1 MGQRCCHGFSYSTY
15 GTWCRAAL
23 ATTDSDPVSFAVLG
37 QNATFRASAFNT
49 SFNPTSTPPPFF
61 QIVDLRFLDILGR
74 NPSFHEI
81 ASNPS
86 LPFANEAPVYVSAL
100 DELFFSSFSS
110 PGNASVNNK
119 VNRVRMSEVEEALKA
134 SKGSTVNVT
143 VTPLDLPE
151 TVLSTNGGSGPFRGS
166 LLFVGNGLGPLPPA
180 VTLVNPR
187 HPHNVTVLMNNF
199 FGRQFNSIDDV
210 KIHPKSGKIFFT
222 DVQYGFSLGIRP
234 APLMPNQ
241 VYRFDPDT
249 GGVRMVADGFVR
261 PNGIAFTND
270 GKTAYISDT
279 GSLQNPM
286 RTSDF
291 QTQPATIY
299 AFDVDSVSQRF
310 ANRRVL
316 AFTDAG
322 IPDGLQVDMSGNVYA
337 GTGDGVQVWGADGT
351 LLGKFFVGTR
361 TANMA
366 FAGFGRLVILS
377 QTKLFLARINAGNVN
392 LEG

>member
-1 MGQRCCHGFSYSTY
+1 MGQRRCSGFSY
-15 GTWCRAAL
+15 
-23 ATTDSDPVSFAVLG
+23 ATCVLG
-37 QNATFRASAFNT
+37 QNALFRASAFNT
-49 SFNPTSTPPPFF
+49 TFNPTSTPPPFF
-61 QIVDLRFLDILGR
+61 QIIDNGFLDILGR

-86 LPFANEAPVYVSAL
+86 LPFANEAPVYIPAL
-100 DELFFSSFSS
+100 DEIFFSSFSS

-119 VNRVRMSEVEEALKA
+119 VNRVRMAEVEEALKA
-134 SKGSTVNVT
+134 SKGSAVNVT

-166 LLFVGNGLGPLPPA
+166 LLFVGNGLGTLPPA

-187 HPHNVTVLMNNF
+187 HPHNVTVLLNNF

-249 GGVRMVADGFVR
+249 GGVRMVADRFVR

-270 GKTAYISDT
+270 GRTAYVSDT

-299 AFDVDSVSQRF
+299 AFDVDPISERF
-310 ANRRVL
+310 VNRRVL
-316 AFTDAG
+316 AFVDAG

-337 GTGDGVQVWGADGT
+337 GTGDGVQVWNPEGT
-351 LLGKFFVGTR
+351 LLGKFFVNMR

-377 QTKLFLARINAGNVN
+377 QTKMFLARINAGSVN

>member
-1 MGQRCCHGFSYSTY
+1 M
-15 GTWCRAAL
+15 WCRAAL

-37 QNATFRASAFNT
+37 QNATFRASAFDT

-61 QIVDLRFLDILGR
+61 QVVDNRFLDILGH

-81 ASNPS
+81 ASNPN
-86 LPFANEAPVYVSAL
+86 LPFANEAPVYVPAL

-187 HPHNVTVLMNNF
+187 HPHNVTVLLNNF

-210 KIHPKSGKIFFT
+210 KIHPKNGKIFFT

-249 GGVRMVADGFVR
+249 GEVRIVADGFVR

-279 GSLQNPM
+279 GSLQSPM

-310 ANRRVL
+310 VNRRVL

-337 GTGDGVQVWGADGT
+337 GTGDGVQVWNADGT

>member
-1 MGQRCCHGFSYSTY
+1 MGQRRRSGFSYST
-15 GTWCRAAL
+15 CM
-23 ATTDSDPVSFAVLG
+23 LG
-37 QNATFRASAFNT
+37 QNALFRASAFNT
-49 SFNPTSTPPPFF
+49 TFNPTSTPLPFF
-61 QIVDLRFLDILGR
+61 QIIDNGFLDILGR

-81 ASNPS
+81 ASNPT
-86 LPFANEAPVYVSAL
+86 LPFANEAPVYIPAL
-100 DELFFSSFSS
+100 DEIFFSSFSS

-119 VNRVRMSEVEEALKA
+119 VNRVRMAEVEEALKA
-134 SKGSTVNVT
+134 SKGSAVNVT

-166 LLFVGNGLGPLPPA
+166 LLFVGNGLGTLPPA

-187 HPHNVTVLMNNF
+187 HPHNVTVILDNF

-249 GGVRMVADGFVR
+249 GGVRMVADRFVR

-270 GKTAYISDT
+270 GKTAYV
-279 GSLQNPM
+279 
-286 RTSDF
+286 
-291 QTQPATIY
+291 Y
-299 AFDVDSVSQRF
+299 AFDVDPISERF
-310 ANRRVL
+310 VNHRVL
-316 AFTDAG
+316 AFVDAG

-337 GTGDGVQVWGADGT
+337 GTGDGVQVWNPEGT
-351 LLGKFFVGTR
+351 LLGKFFVNMR

-377 QTKLFLARINAGNVN
+377 QTKLFLARINAGSVN